1 MSDVKENPRLLII
14 SPYFVPRKRV
24 GALRSYKFAKFLN
37 KMGWKLDVVFLHA
50 NQQKLSKDESDHLSG
65 IDLHALEVPFDRTT
79 KQSGSDLTKASL
91 HSPTQNKK
99 QKGSSLFQGFVDYL
113 ERFIP
118 MDTWFPL
125 LRYHYSKVEQ
135 IILKQKPQAIWVT
148 ADPWS
153 GLLLASR
160 MAKVF
165 NLPLIVDFRD
175 PFTLCPV
182 RSKRKVKWVQNI
194 EQYWER
200 TIFEQAKAIV
210 FTAKDTLFIYQNHY
224 PGLKDKMALIHN
236 SYDLDIHRNSM
247 DQNTSKIS
255 SLLPVPS
262 AEQTFKLVFLGKFR
276 SSSPI
281 ESVIKLFERIR
292 VRYPDLF
299 TYLRLYHIGALSRDV
314 SNRIKTLQLEELFM
328 PMHAVPYNEVP
339 KMLADFQVL
348 LSILNPNRDMV
359 IPSKFWDYLPA
370 QAPII
375 SIGGNAE
382 MADILSNT
390 KRGKQFKASEL
401 DQLATYIYHLWQEWS
416 GNNKQTDMDEQNR
429 VDVINI
435 EETVDVQDPE
445 HPLYAYS
452 ALSKTHEL
460 STLLFK
466 AIEQHSMDSNTNKS

>member
-24 GALRSYKFAKFLN
+24 GALRSYKFAKFL
-37 KMGWKLDVVFLHA
+37 KKLGWKLDVVFLHA

-65 IDLHALEVPFDRTT
+65 IGLHSLEVPFDRTT
-79 KQSGSDLTKASL
+79 KQSGSDLTKANLQS
-91 HSPTQNKK
+91 STQNKK
-99 QKGSSLFQGFVDYL
+99 QKASSLFQGLVDYM

-118 MDTWFPL
+118 MDTWFPI

-135 IILKQKPQAIWVT
+135 IILKQKPHAVWVT

-160 MAKVF
+160 TAKVF

-182 RSKRKVKWVQNI
+182 RSKRKTKWVQKM

-200 TIFEQAKAIV
+200 AIFEQAKAIV
-210 FTAKDTLFIYQNHY
+210 FTAKDTLLMYQNHY
-224 PGLKDKMALIHN
+224 PVLKDKMVLIHN
-236 SYDLDIHRNSM
+236 SYDLDIHTNST
-247 DQNTSKIS
+247 DQNSSEIS
-255 SLLPVPS
+255 SVWPIQS
-262 AEQTFKLVFLGKFR
+262 SNQTFNLVFLGKFR

-281 ESVIKLFERIR
+281 EPVISLFERIR
-292 VRYPDLF
+292 DKHPEVFRN
-299 TYLRLYHIGALSRDV
+299 LRLYHIGALSCDV
-314 SNRIKTLQLEELFM
+314 LSRIKTLQLEEYFI
-328 PMHAVPYNEVP
+328 PMHAIPYNKVP
-339 KMLADFQVL
+339 KMLGDFQAL

-370 QAPII
+370 KAPII
-375 SIGGNAE
+375 SIGGNME
-382 MADILSNT
+382 MAEILSNT

-401 DQLATYIYHLWQEWS
+401 NQLITYVYHLWQEWS
-416 GNNKQTDMDEQNR
+416 GNNKQTDIDEDNR
-429 VDVINI
+429 VDVLSI
-435 EETVDVQDPE
+435 EETVDINDPN

-452 ALSKTHEL
+452 AFSKTQEL
-460 STLLFK
+460 SSLLLK
-466 AIEQHSMDSNTNKS
+466 AIEKHHMDSFSNKT